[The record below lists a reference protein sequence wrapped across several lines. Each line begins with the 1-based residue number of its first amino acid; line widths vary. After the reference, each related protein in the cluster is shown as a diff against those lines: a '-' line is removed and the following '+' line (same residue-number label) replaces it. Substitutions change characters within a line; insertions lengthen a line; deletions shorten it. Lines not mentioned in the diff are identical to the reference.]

1 MISKNTT
8 EKNSIVDKKRIN
20 YCMTC
25 GDEAHC
31 ATACD
36 EKDCDCNYCACDY
49 CEVLCTRKAVRDF
62 LYNYIVWEFLYNY
75 MMLACMPAS
84 DRYLVM

>member
-1 MISKNTT
+1 MILKNTT
-8 EKNSIVDKKRIN
+8 EKNSIIDKKRIN

-36 EKDCDCNYCACDY
+36 EKDCDCNYCACDNCAKY
-49 CEVLCTRKAVRDF
+49 QWLTINQREGLDGLLVR
-62 LYNYIVWEFLYNY
+62 
-75 MMLACMPAS
+75 
-84 DRYLVM
+84 

>member
-8 EKNSIVDKKRIN
+8 EKNSIIDKKRIN

-36 EKDCDCNYCACDY
+36 EKDCDCNYCACDNCAKY
-49 CEVLCTRKAVRDF
+49 
-62 LYNYIVWEFLYNY
+62 
-75 MMLACMPAS
+75 
-84 DRYLVM
+84 